1 MKHPVLL
8 LLLVAGLRAQAQV
21 SPITSLVGAGI
32 NLARGS
38 SGSTHQQKETLFV
51 EPVTFGSYTIG
62 QKRTPANKLPKPD
75 KGGAEVQA
83 IEQLLAGRAAAL
95 QADSTVLL
103 LSMTEEKEFNRLRTS
118 LETFNP
124 FWNTDPYS
132 KELNFYRQHD
142 DVRRRRARAG
152 AGH

>member
-1 MKHPVLL
+1 MKHSVFL
-8 LLLVAGLRAQAQV
+8 LLLVASLRAQAQV
-21 SPITSLVGAGI
+21 SPVASLVGAGI

-51 EPVTFGSYTIG
+51 GPATFGSHTIG

-75 KGGAEVQA
+75 KGGTEVQA

-103 LSMTEEKEFNRLRTS
+103 LSVAEEKEFSRLRTS

-132 KELNFYRQHD
+132 KELSFYRQHD
-142 DVRRRRARAG
+142 DIRRRLARAG